1 MTLRPATPADAAAIA
16 ALSGELGYAASAEE
30 MAARLSRILPQDGHL
45 VLVALGERG
54 EPVGWIHA
62 AEQEVLEAGFRCTI
76 LGLVVG
82 ERARRGGVGRGLV
95 AAVEA
100 WAAGRGHRDVTVRS
114 AVPRAESHP
123 FYLGLGY
130 ERVKTQHV
138 YRKRLG

>member
-1 MTLRPATPADAAAIA
+1 MTIRPARDTDAAALA
-16 ALSGELGYAASAEE
+16 ELSGELGYAASASE
-30 MAARLSRILPQDGHL
+30 MAARLTRILPQGAHL
-45 VLVALGERG
+45 VLLAEDDAGT
-54 EPVGWIHA
+54 PVGWIHA
-62 AEQEVLEAGFRCTI
+62 AEQEVLETGFRCTI

-82 ERARRGGVGRGLV
+82 ARARRGGVGRRLV

-138 YRKRLG
+138 YRRRLG